1 MNMKKILFLLL
12 GVMLCL
18 TGCNTVNPENINSG
32 NDKTEAFSI
41 VTSFYPMYVF
51 TKNITDGIDGVEV
64 KNMTEVNTGCLHD
77 YQLLPEDMKT
87 LEKADVFVING
98 AGMESFMDDVIK
110 RLPSLNVIEASENIE
125 LLLTK
130 SHEHEHK
137 HEHIEG
143 ELHNHDE
150 DLEYNSHV
158 WLSPENAVIEVKNI
172 TSKLTE
178 LDPKNAEKY
187 KENSEKYIESLMQ
200 TDEELTNIL
209 KDFEGKN
216 IITTHEAFDY
226 MAKRYN
232 FNITETVQTDH
243 NQSISASKMAEI
255 INKIKSENVV
265 LIAAETQYDN
275 TTIMSLSREGN
286 IKIAEL
292 NAMVSGN
299 EDYKSVY
306 NTVMINNANA
316 LINGLGN

>member
-12 GVMLCL
+12 GVTLCL
-18 TGCNTVNPENINSG
+18 TGCTASAPENINSE
-32 NDKTEAFSI
+32 NSENEAFSI

-110 RLPSLNVIEASENIE
+110 RLPSLNVIEAIENIE

-130 SHEHEHK
+130 SHDHEHEHND
-137 HEHIEG
+137 G
-143 ELHNHDE
+143 EPHGHDE

-172 TSKLTE
+172 TNRLME
-178 LDPKNAEKY
+178 LDSKNAEKY
-187 KENSEKYIESLMQ
+187 KANSEKYIESLMQ
-200 TDEELTNIL
+200 TDEELKNIL

-255 INKIKSENVV
+255 IDKIKSENVV
-265 LIAAETQYDN
+265 LIAAEAQYDN
-275 TTIMSLSREGN
+275 TTIQSLSREGN

-306 NTVMINNANA
+306 NTVMINNADA
-316 LINGLGN
+316 LISGLGN